1 MFLDYGKFYGYH
13 LYKSCENRSVG
24 GARPFQALW
33 LLLKGFLFFREKEGF
48 FKTFVVLTLR
58 YRKIEKDQFF

>member
-24 GARPFQALW
+24 GARQFLALW
-33 LLLKGFLFFREKEGF
+33 HLLKGFLFFREKEGF
-48 FKTFVVLTLR
+48 YKPFVVLILR
-58 YRKIEKDQFF
+58 CRKIEKD